1 MERRPFLKS
10 IPFLGLSSLGGA
22 APQKTNFSPDLN
34 HAAQLELLE
43 NLARP
48 VWSAWENGKLLQAMD
63 RPGFPRKDRLK
74 FSALEAVA
82 RLFYGQI
89 QACPGGAFMD
99 QGWLDA
105 LQKSLTETNHPDAF
119 NWDKGEQPL
128 VDAAILAAGFLRQPT
143 AFEKRLTDSHRA
155 GLIEGWRKSL
165 SIKPYDNNWVL
176 FASVVEAAL
185 QKWDKP
191 YKPEA
196 IGFGYE
202 KMESWYLGDGWYG
215 DGPRFHADYY
225 NSIII
230 HPFLQILDDLGHAD
244 PEMAEKRKAR
254 SRRFGQILYRM
265 LDAEG
270 NFPVLGRSICYRA
283 GLFHHLAFLAL
294 SGKLPPDLPGAGVR
308 IRLSGLIRRTL
319 EVSPKAPFRPGSAT
333 TDAQTGI
340 LRPGLFGFQPGLA
353 ESYINTASL
362 YLTTWA
368 FLPLGLGSG
377 HPYWVDPAP
386 ATSLLPIDKS
396 LKEDESQFKPTR

>member
-1 MERRPFLKS
+1 MDRRPFLKS
-10 IPFLGLSSLGGA
+10 IPILGLNPMGSLQVQATQTVPLGFAG
-22 APQKTNFSPDLN
+22 
-34 HAAQLELLE
+34 QLQLLE
-43 NLARP
+43 NLSRP
-48 VWSAWENGKLLQAMD
+48 IWSAWKAGNLIQALD
-63 RPGFPRKDRLK
+63 RPEFPRKDRLRY
-74 FSALEAVA
+74 AVLEAVA

-89 QACPGGAFMD
+89 QACPDAAFMD

-105 LQKSLTETNHPDAF
+105 LQNSLSRPSHSDAF

-128 VDAAILAAGFLRQPT
+128 VDAAILAAAFLRQPK
-143 AFEKRLTDSHRA
+143 AFEQRLGDMHRSL
-155 GLIEGWRKSL
+155 LIEGWRKAL
-165 SIKPYDNNWVL
+165 AIQPYANNWVL
-176 FASVVEAAL
+176 FAAMVEAAL

-191 YKPEA
+191 WKPQVIA
-196 IGFGYE
+196 SGYE

-230 HPFLQILDDLGHAD
+230 HPFLDLLDSLGHAF
-244 PEMAEKRKAR
+244 PEAAIKRRAR
-254 SRRFGQILYRM
+254 SGRYGQILYRM

-283 GLFHHLAFLAL
+283 GLFHHLAFLAASENLPADL
-294 SGKLPPDLPGAGVR
+294 SPAGVR
-308 IRLSGLIRRTL
+308 IRLASLIRRTL
-319 EVSPKAPFRPGSAT
+319 EVQDKPPFLPGAGTADSK
-333 TDAQTGI
+333 TGI
-340 LRPGLFGFQPGLA
+340 LRPGLFGFQPDLA

-386 ATSLLPIDKS
+386 KSTVLPLDKS
-396 LKEDESQFKPTR
+396 LKEDEIPSRPTR